1 MTPQQIALVQQ
12 SFSKVAPIS
21 EAAAVLFYDRLFDV
35 APSVRAMFPED
46 MTEQRKKLMGMLAAV
61 VSGLSN
67 LETILPAASAL
78 AKRHV
83 AYGAKAEHYPVVGA
97 TLLWTLEKGLGE
109 AWTPELA
116 TAWTDAYGVLS
127 GYMISKPT
135 ARRRRPPNRRC
146 LVSEPLVIVGNGM
159 AAARLVDELAK
170 TALGRYAVAVIGE
183 EPRLAYNRVLL
194 SSVLAGETGSH
205 EIELRPA
212 DWWRHRGVTVR
223 YGYRVTE
230 IDTGRRELKI
240 AGEESMEYSKLVLAT
255 GSTPLRLNVPGA
267 DLAGV
272 HTFRDTRDVDLLLTL
287 AAAKKRVVV
296 VGGGLLGLEAAYGLA
311 KAGAPVTLLHL
322 MDRLMERQ
330 LDGPAADLL
339 KTLVERKGIRILLNA
354 STARI
359 HGERHV
365 EAVELADGSRIEA
378 DAVIFAAGIRP
389 NIALAKE
396 AGIAVNR
403 GIVVND
409 EMQTASP
416 DIYALGE
423 CAEHR
428 GTCYG
433 LVEPAYEQARVLAR
447 HLGGRPAA
455 YQGSVVSTNLKVS
468 GVSVFSAGDF
478 MGGEGSES
486 LVLTDRRRGTYKKL
500 VIADGCLTGAVLIG
514 DTADAL
520 WYLELI
526 RTREKIAG
534 IRADMMFGRAL
545 ALPSKAA

>member
-1 MTPQQIALVQQ
+1 M
-12 SFSKVAPIS
+12 
-21 EAAAVLFYDRLFDV
+21 
-35 APSVRAMFPED
+35 
-46 MTEQRKKLMGMLAAV
+46 
-61 VSGLSN
+61 
-67 LETILPAASAL
+67 
-78 AKRHV
+78 
-83 AYGAKAEHYPVVGA
+83 
-97 TLLWTLEKGLGE
+97 
-109 AWTPELA
+109 
-116 TAWTDAYGVLS
+116 
-127 GYMISKPT
+127 
-135 ARRRRPPNRRC
+135 
-146 LVSEPLVIVGNGM
+146 SEPLVIVGNGM

-230 IDTGRRELKI
+230 IDTGRHELKI
-240 AGEESMEYSKLVLAT
+240 EGEESMEYSKLVLAT
-255 GSTPLRLNVPGA
+255 GSTPLRLNLPGA

-272 HTFRDTRDVDLLLTL
+272 HTFRDSRDVDLLLTL
-287 AAAKKRVVV
+287 AAARKRVVV
-296 VGGGLLGLEAAYGLA
+296 VGGGLLGLEAAHGLA

-330 LDGPAADLL
+330 LDASAADLL
-339 KTLVERKGIRILLNA
+339 KTLVEGKGIRILLNA

-359 HGERHV
+359 HGDGHV

-378 DAVIFAAGIRP
+378 DAVIFAAGIKP
-389 NIALAKE
+389 NVALAKE

-403 GIVVND
+403 GVVVND
-409 EMQTASP
+409 LMQTSSS
-416 DIYALGE
+416 DIFALGE

-433 LVEPAYEQARVLAR
+433 LVEPAYEQARVLAQ
-447 HLGGRPAA
+447 HLAGRSAA

-500 VIADGCLTGAVLIG
+500 VIADGRLTGAVLIG
-514 DTADAL
+514 DTVDAL

-526 RTREKIAG
+526 RNRDNVAA
-534 IRADMMFGRAL
+534 IRTDVMFGRAL